1 MPVSVEVL
9 TKFIGQKIKDIYGR
23 DVGILLHVYTEID
36 GTVTG
41 VEISKGDEIKSY
53 APDSLKLDGDSLV
66 LIPEWRNEAY
76 KILGYMEKIRRRQ
89 KALEEL
95 YSKNEI
101 PKSMYDDMKRKLD
114 AEMLK
119 VRDEQSK
126 LKGKLK
132 DRLNKIEDQLAQID
146 RATIALK
153 MSYISGELPETAYK
167 NSIEILRQSKESY
180 TAERDDIRKTLDK
193 LDGLDKES
201 LDLKPSP
208 SLPTQTEQSTKTEG
222 NKSEVPLPIP
232 VRVINTL

>member
-1 MPVSVEVL
+1 MAVSVEVL

-23 DVGILLHVYTEID
+23 DVGVLLHVYTEID

-41 VEISKGDEIKSY
+41 VEIAKGDEIRTYS
-53 APDSLKLDGDSLV
+53 PENFKLDGDSLV
-66 LIPEWRNEAY
+66 LIPEWKSDAY
-76 KILGYMEKIRRRQ
+76 KILGYIDKIRRRQ

-114 AEMLK
+114 AELLK
-119 VRDEQSK
+119 IREEQGK
-126 LKGKLK
+126 LKTKLK

-146 RATIALK
+146 KATIALK

-167 NSIEILRQSKESY
+167 SSIEILRMSKESY
-180 TAERDDIRKTLDK
+180 TMERDDIKKTLDK

-201 LDLKPSP
+201 LELKPSP
-208 SLPTQTEQSTKTEG
+208 SITTQTEQSTKTES
-222 NKSEVPLPIP
+222 NKSDVPLPIP

>member
-66 LIPEWRNEAY
+66 LIPEWRSEAY

-208 SLPTQTEQSTKTEG
+208 SLPTQTEQSTKTES

>member
-23 DVGILLHVYTEID
+23 DVGVLLHVYTEID

-41 VEISKGDEIKSY
+41 IEISKGEEIKSY
-53 APDSLKLDGDSLV
+53 PPDSLKLDGDSLV
-66 LIPEWRNEAY
+66 LIPEWRNEAFR
-76 KILGYMEKIRRRQ
+76 ILGYMEKIRRRQ

-119 VRDEQSK
+119 VREEQGK

-132 DRLNKIEDQLAQID
+132 DRLNKIEDQLAQIEK
-146 RATIALK
+146 ATIALK
-153 MSYISGELPETAYK
+153 MSYISGELPDTAYK
-167 NSIEILRQSKESY
+167 NSIEILRLSKESY
-180 TAERDDIRKTLDK
+180 TIERDDIKKTLDK

-201 LDLKPSP
+201 LELKPSP
-208 SLPTQTEQSTKTEG
+208 SLPTQTEQSAKTES
-222 NKSEVPLPIP
+222 NKSEVALPIP